1 MPPDDTPTVVLADDH
16 PSVLSKIR
24 TILANQIDVV
34 ATADN
39 GFSAILAVE
48 EFNPDILILDIS
60 MPGQDGIHVARE
72 LKRLGIKTKL
82 IFITV
87 QEDADYVEVAR
98 TIGASY
104 VLKARLHIDLLSAI
118 KEELAGRMF
127 VSPFTL
133 LSSSHD

>member
-16 PSVLSKIR
+16 PSVLTKLR
-24 TILANQIDVV
+24 TVLAGQIKVV
-34 ATADN
+34 ATAND
-39 GFSAILAVE
+39 GFSAIQAVE
-48 EFNPDILILDIS
+48 EFRPDILILDIS

-72 LKRLGIKTKL
+72 VKRLKIKTKL

-87 QEDADYVEVAR
+87 QEDPDYVDVAR
-98 TIGASY
+98 SIGASY
-104 VLKARLHIDLLSAI
+104 VLKSRLHIDLSSAI

-127 VSPFTL
+127 VSPFSM